1 MQYSFYKRIFDI
13 LFSSILLLIFSPLYF
28 LISLLIFITSPG
40 PVIYKGS
47 RAGIYGSE
55 FKIYKFRTM
64 VINAEKIGGFSTAKN
79 DKRLIKYG
87 RFFRKYKLDEL
98 PQLFNVL
105 KGDMSFVGPRPQV
118 FYYTN
123 KYKGENKNI
132 LNVKPG
138 ITDLSTIS
146 FSDMDSVLGSLNV
159 DKYYEENI
167 EPKKNKLRLDYV
179 KNISFGLDIKILFLT
194 VFTLVGIKFFKE
206 KRLF

>member
-1 MQYSFYKRIFDI
+1 M
-13 LFSSILLLIFSPLYF
+13 
-28 LISLLIFITSPG
+28 ISLLIFITSPG

-123 KYKGENKNI
+123 KYKGENKKI

-194 VFTLVGIKFFKE
+194 VLTLVGIKFFKE